1 MKKII
6 KTIIKAIVKS
16 NSWYDNLP
24 ELKRD
29 LFFLVVIFGSLIVAQ
44 LLGHIYKMGI
54 PWPFI
59 IWASVVAAWRCTS
72 VFYHWRK
79 DYLKRKNND

>member
-1 MKKII
+1 MKR
-6 KTIIKAIVKS
+6 IIKAIVKS
-16 NSWYDNLP
+16 NIWYDNLP
-24 ELKRD
+24 EPHRTIYGL
-29 LFFLVVIFGSLIVAQ
+29 GGLILTLIAA
-44 LLGHIYKMGI
+44 KMI
-54 PWPFI
+54 DYIWMNKAPWAFI